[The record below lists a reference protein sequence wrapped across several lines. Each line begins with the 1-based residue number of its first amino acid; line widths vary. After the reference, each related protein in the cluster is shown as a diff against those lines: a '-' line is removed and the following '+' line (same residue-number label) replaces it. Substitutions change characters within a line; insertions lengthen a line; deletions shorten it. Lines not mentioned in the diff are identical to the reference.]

1 MAMFMHVVMLRGD
14 EPGSE
19 TKHKEQAPG
28 PVNSQ
33 VVDLT
38 ATQKRP

>member
-1 MAMFMHVVMLRGD
+1 MVAMFIHVVI